1 MVIMHRAPVV
11 IIDDDPLCCEFVD
24 AALGRAG
31 YEVLSA
37 HDGVSGIE
45 MARST
50 LAGVILLDMV
60 MAGMDG
66 IATCRRLKQDP
77 GTREIP
83 VIAITAAL
91 DSRYAEEAHGAGAE
105 FFVPKPLTSENLIC
119 VVKLALDASHANPL
133 RRPRLYARF
142 RVDLPMRCT
151 LGKDGETGREVM
163 AYAGD
168 VGSGGMLI
176 WLPEMV
182 VPGTVLHLRLR
193 LPKGEVAAEC
203 QVVWQDY
210 RAGSTATPYGVRIIR
225 FLRKGDQLKYR
236 QFLHQ
241 LKAKG
246 GI

>member
-1 MVIMHRAPVV
+1 MQGPPIL

-24 AALGRAG
+24 AALDRAG
-31 YEVLSA
+31 YEVVSA

-50 LAGVILLDMV
+50 SPGVILLDMM

-66 IATCRRLKQDP
+66 IATCQRLKQDP
-77 GTREIP
+77 GTWEIP

-91 DSRYAEEAHGAGAE
+91 DPRYAEEAQGAGAE
-105 FFVPKPLTSENLIC
+105 FFVPKPLTSENLIG
-119 VVKLALDASHANPL
+119 VVKMALETHQANPL
-133 RRPRLYARF
+133 SRSRLYARF
-142 RVDLPMRCT
+142 RADLPVRCT
-151 LGKDGETGREVM
+151 LGVDGEAVQEVTG
-163 AYAGD
+163 YAGD
-168 VGSGGMLI
+168 VGAGGMLI

-193 LPKGEVAAEC
+193 LPRGEVAAEG

-210 RAGSTATPYGVRIIR
+210 RAGSTATPYGVRLIR
-225 FLRKGDQLKYR
+225 FAREADRLKYR

-241 LKAKG
+241 LKTKSEL
-246 GI
+246 